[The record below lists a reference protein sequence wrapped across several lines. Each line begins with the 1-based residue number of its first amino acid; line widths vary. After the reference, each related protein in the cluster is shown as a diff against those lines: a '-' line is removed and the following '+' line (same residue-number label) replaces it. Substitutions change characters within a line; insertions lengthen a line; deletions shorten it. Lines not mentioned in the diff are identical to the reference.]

1 MTTQHGGMMRT
12 GPSAR
17 SLNAA
22 LAVAMT
28 ASLALCPATSAV
40 ATPATPEIE
49 ATQAEAT
56 AAREALD
63 TMNEDLEI
71 QVEEYNAISEALDST
86 RESIRQTRSDLERAE
101 SDLAEAK
108 ATLGRRAANIYKDG
122 GTSVLDVFVGVRSF
136 QDFLVRVDLAVRIN
150 RSDAQAVASVKAAR
164 ARVEATRLSL
174 AQREAEQL
182 ALQRETEARAEQIE
196 ADIAAQERYVAA
208 LDAEIR
214 RLITEE
220 EDRQRRLAEERA
232 ARAAA
237 LAAQYA
243 TGGRDAADVSELG
256 PGRPDVVAVALQ
268 YLGVPYVWGGST
280 PTGFDCSG
288 LTSYCYRQIGVSL
301 PRTSRS
307 QYQVGKHIPPDRL
320 DMLVPGDLVFF
331 ARDADPARVHHV
343 GIYVGDGNY
352 LHAPQTGDVVRVASL
367 VDRITSKGD
376 YVGASRF

>member
-1 MTTQHGGMMRT
+1 MRT

-28 ASLALCPATSAV
+28 ASLALYPATSAV

-108 ATLGRRAANIYKDG
+108 ATLGRRAASIYKDG
-122 GTSVLDVFVGVRSF
+122 GASVLDVFVGVRSF

-174 AQREAEQL
+174 SQREAEQL

-196 ADIAAQERYVAA
+196 ADIVAQERYAAA
-208 LDAEIR
+208 LDAETK

-220 EDRQRRLAEERA
+220 EERQRRLAEERA

-237 LAAQYA
+237 LAARYA
-243 TGGRDAADVSELG
+243 TGGRDAADTSELG
-256 PGRPDVVAVALQ
+256 PGRPEVVAVALQ

-280 PTGFDCSG
+280 PAGFDCSG

-331 ARDADPARVHHV
+331 ARDADPDRVHHV

-367 VDRITSKGD
+367 VDRIASKGD